1 MAVKYVILFVV
12 VFITLSLSCDPSP
25 NEDAPEGLIS
35 REEAYD
41 IALEYVEWVAN
52 NPPVAYSLLLS
63 TREHHAT
70 TMGRSYSNDGR
81 GDEHIWVAAFE
92 FDDITYM
99 AIPGGDGGPRPGG
112 RSTGAV
118 FNHMIARVDAVTGD
132 ISGTALLRPWSPRPY
147 PMTGEM
153 PTPIPSP
160 SSRKLVKWMF
170 MSYLESID
178 QHLLAAFEDGI
189 ISTDEKRVL
198 CNVIPSWKYLFD
210 AVEDHVPREDFPA
223 NPNYHWAVER
233 MEKVKC
239 DLIELGDGS

>member
-1 MAVKYVILFVV
+1 MRLGAVRSEGSDGA
-12 VFITLSLSCDPSP
+12 SLAHTDHLMGTWAGTQTALPSSEKHSPPTQTSNP
-25 NEDAPEGLIS
+25 NQQNPFFRSL
-35 REEAYD
+35 
-41 IALEYVEWVAN
+41 LEYVEWVAN

-81 GDEHIWVAAFE
+81 GDEYIWVAAFE

-118 FNHMIARVDAVTGD
+118 FNHLIARVDAVTGD

-160 SSRKLVKWMF
+160 
-170 MSYLESID
+170 
-178 QHLLAAFEDGI
+178 
-189 ISTDEKRVL
+189 
-198 CNVIPSWKYLFD
+198 
-210 AVEDHVPREDFPA
+210 
-223 NPNYHWAVER
+223 
-233 MEKVKC
+233 
-239 DLIELGDGS
+239 